1 MNGYRPADPPGAL
14 RGLATR
20 TAIVTLVV
28 AAIVG
33 LLGLIVV
40 AAEVWLLIFAGLL
53 FAVLLSAAADAVSGW
68 LRWSRGPSLA
78 LVTIA
83 LLLGTGAA
91 GIALWP
97 SVSEQIGQLARDL
110 PAAVRDLRGWLADRA
125 WGEWL
130 LGRADPGRV
139 VPQDAV
145 VSQAGGALTST
156 ARAIGALLV
165 ILFVGIYVAAQP
177 GLYHGGLRRLLPTRA
192 RARADEVIHEVV
204 AVLRWWLVGKLL
216 SMTVVG
222 VLTTCGLW
230 LLDVPLALTFGMLA
244 AVLTFVP
251 NFGPIL
257 SVVPPA
263 LLAVASDPRLAAYVV
278 ALYLVIQTV
287 ESYAVTPLIQ
297 RRTVS
302 MPPALTITAQVVL
315 GLLVGVIGVAV
326 ATPLTA
332 VAMTA
337 IRRLY
342 VEDLLE
348 RHDTTTAGASSPR

>member
-1 MNGYRPADPPGAL
+1 MNARRSSDRPGTPRD
-14 RGLATR
+14 LATR
-20 TAIVTLVV
+20 AAVVTLV
-28 AAIVG
+28 AGATVG
-33 LLGLIVV
+33 LLALIIV

-68 LRWSRGPSLA
+68 LRWSRGLSLA
-78 LVTIA
+78 LGLVA
-83 LLLGTGAA
+83 LLLATCAA
-91 GIALWP
+91 GVALWP
-97 SVSEQIGQLARDL
+97 SISEQVAQLARDL
-110 PAAVRDLRGWLADRA
+110 PAAVRDLRGWLGDRA

-130 LGRADPGRV
+130 LGRADPDQV
-139 VPQDAV
+139 VPQDAM
-145 VSQAGGALTST
+145 VSQASGALTST

-165 ILFVGIYVAAQP
+165 VLFVGIYVAAQP
-177 GLYHGGLRRLLPTRA
+177 GLYHDGLRRLLPTRA
-192 RARADEVIHEVV
+192 RTRADEVIYEVV
-204 AVLRWWLVGKLL
+204 GVLRWWLVGKLL

-222 VLTTCGLW
+222 VLTTSGLW
-230 LLDVPLALTFGMLA
+230 LLDVPLALTFGLFA
-244 AVLTFVP
+244 AVLAFVP
-251 NFGPIL
+251 NFGPVL

-263 LLAVASDPRLAAYVV
+263 LIALASDPRLAAYVV

-348 RHDTTTAGASSPR
+348 GHGTTTAGASSPR

>member
-1 MNGYRPADPPGAL
+1 MNDDRPADRPGAL

-20 TAIVTLVV
+20 TAVVTLVV
-28 AAIVG
+28 AAI
-33 LLGLIVV
+33 LGMLALIVV

-68 LRWSRGPSLA
+68 LRWSRGLSLA
-78 LVTIA
+78 LVLVV
-83 LLLGTGAA
+83 LLLATCAA
-91 GIALWP
+91 GVALWP
-97 SVSEQIGQLARDL
+97 SISEQVAQLARDL
-110 PAAVRDLRGWLADRA
+110 PAAVQDLRGWLADRA

-130 LGRADPGRV
+130 LGRADPDGV

-145 VSQAGGALTST
+145 VSQASGALTST
-156 ARAIGALLV
+156 ARAIGAFLV
-165 ILFVGIYVAAQP
+165 VLFVGIYVAAQP
-177 GLYHGGLRRLLPTRA
+177 GLYHDGLRRLLPTRA
-192 RARADEVIHEVV
+192 RARADEVLYEVV
-204 AVLRWWLVGKLL
+204 GVLRWWLVGKLL

-222 VLTTCGLW
+222 VLTTLGLW
-230 LLDVPLALTFGMLA
+230 LLDVPLALTFGLLA

-263 LLAVASDPRLAAYVV
+263 LLTVVNDPPFAAYVV

-302 MPPALTITAQVVL
+302 MPPALTITAQLVL

-326 ATPLTA
+326 ATPLAA

-348 RHDTTTAGASSPR
+348 GHDATTAGASSPR